1 MKIFV
6 IILLSSV
13 FLACGVYTHA
23 SGNSA
28 AKSVRNVQ
36 KLFAAVLSKKFSL
49 NPTSDISNT
58 DTEFIFNSEEDDEE
72 AEEGKHLLISRDS
85 ITELFSFPFD
95 NASQISIAVAF
106 GNRPIFFNHAPF
118 YIAQRV
124 LLI

>member
-1 MKIFV
+1 MKNFV

-49 NPTSDISNT
+49 NSASDISNT
-58 DTEFIFNSEEDDEE
+58 DTEFIFYSEEDDEE
-72 AEEGKHLLISRDS
+72 GEEGKHLHISRDS
-85 ITELFSFPFD
+85 LAALFTCLSD
-95 NASQISIAVAF
+95 DSSQISKPVYY
-106 GNRPIFFNHAPF
+106 GNGPVSFNHSPL